1 MASSISLPDD
11 TPPPSVI
18 LRPTK
23 GWMALNLRELW
34 EYRELVFFLTWRDIK
49 VRYKQTVLGALWAI
63 LNPLINMVVLE
74 FVFGRLAHLGTD
86 GVPGPLFRFAAL
98 LPWGLFSKALTASG
112 RSMLTNRSL
121 ITKVYFPRLAVPL
134 ASVFGGLVDFTIAF
148 FVLLAMILAY
158 GVPIPLQ
165 ILLVP
170 VGVLMT
176 LIAVLGVGLWLS
188 ALNVLYR
195 DVGYII
201 PVLTQILLF
210 LSPVGYSI
218 SSVSPKWQ
226 WIFALNPMTGV
237 IEAFRWMVLGVKP
250 KTALPLETIVAIS
263 FGVAL
268 VLFITGLF
276 FFRRMERRFADVV

>member
-11 TPPPSVI
+11 APPPSVI

-158 GVPIPLQ
+158 GVAIPIQ

-170 VGVLMT
+170 IGVLMT

-226 WIFALNPMTGV
+226 WVFALNPMTGV

-250 KTALPLETIVAIS
+250 KTALPLETIVGIS

-268 VLFITGLF
+268 VLFVTGLF

>member
-11 TPPPSVI
+11 VPPPSVI

-226 WIFALNPMTGV
+226 WVFALNPMTGV